1 MLFTLIKNEL
11 IKLMKKS
18 KTWIVFALF
27 AAFIAVTI
35 FAQYRSDKNMRV
47 WSSPEKQLEMAQDN
61 LKYYNEELELNKDTD
76 VNPEYI
82 TYLQEAIENSKAQ
95 IENYEDIIKNGLDEK
110 AWKLQLDQMIEDSK
124 QIIESYK
131 KYDDEWSKRYL
142 MEEQDNLEM
151 YNYLKDNNIEPLY
164 GWEYEAY
171 NYMTSLMQ
179 FLGMAL
185 LLCGIAVFMS
195 DIVSGECTPATLKF
209 LLVQP
214 VTRGKVLLSKF
225 ISVTI
230 TVVAMILGGE
240 LIGFAFVNLTSKLGG
255 ASYPVNLGAQYNK
268 VINSEGVAE
277 LVKVVGSGHM
287 GTNGELFVKAMLF
300 QGLFIIAACS
310 VVFLISTL
318 INSSMITMALSVV
331 VTVFL
336 SIGSQGID
344 SLKDVAHLI
353 FVNYGDGISVLTGS
367 SALAFNNPNMTVQN
381 GIIVMIATIVISYT
395 IAHIN
400 FKRKD
405 ILI

>member
-1 MLFTLIKNEL
+1 
-11 IKLMKKS
+11 MKKS

-61 LKYYNEELELNKDTD
+61 LNYYNEELELNKDTD

-240 LIGFAFVNLTSKLGG
+240 LIGFAFVNLTQRTGLHNSHCIPDVTFIFLIVSSELLGLVDEL
-255 ASYPVNLGAQYNK
+255 PVNR
-268 VINSEGVAE
+268 
-277 LVKVVGSGHM
+277 
-287 GTNGELFVKAMLF
+287 
-300 QGLFIIAACS
+300 
-310 VVFLISTL
+310 VFLLKMNGNRDRFVHLVAYHKTGTLFSKISFHFSTTYL
-318 INSSMITMALSVV
+318 IHVCVTPSSI
-331 VTVFL
+331 
-336 SIGSQGID
+336 
-344 SLKDVAHLI
+344 
-353 FVNYGDGISVLTGS
+353 
-367 SALAFNNPNMTVQN
+367 
-381 GIIVMIATIVISYT
+381 
-395 IAHIN
+395 
-400 FKRKD
+400 
-405 ILI
+405 

>member
-27 AAFIAVTI
+27 ATFILITI
-35 FAQYRSDKNMRV
+35 FVQYRGDKNMRI
-47 WSSPEKQLEMAQDN
+47 WNSPERQLKMAQDN
-61 LKYYNEELELNKDTD
+61 LKYYNEELESNKDTD

-82 TYLQEAIENSKAQ
+82 SYLQDAIENSREQ
-95 IENYEDIIKNGLDEK
+95 IKNYEYIIKNGLDEE
-110 AWKLQLDQMIEDSK
+110 AWKIKLDQMIEYSK
-124 QIIESYK
+124 QTIENYK
-131 KYDDEWSKRYL
+131 NYDDEWSKRYL
-142 MEEQDNLEM
+142 MQEQDNLEI
-151 YNYLKDNNIEPLY
+151 YNYLRDNNIEPLY

-179 FLGMAL
+179 FLGAGL
-185 LLCGIAVFMS
+185 LVCGIAVFMS

-225 ISVTI
+225 IAVTLTVI
-230 TVVAMILGGE
+230 TMILGAE
-240 LIGFAFVNLTSKLGG
+240 LIGFVFVNLTSKLGG
-255 ASYPVNLGAQYNK
+255 ASYPVSLGAKYNK
-268 VINSEGVAE
+268 IINSEGIAE
-277 LVKVVGSGHM
+277 LVKVVGSGHI
-287 GTNGELFVKAMLF
+287 GTNLELFVKAMLF
-300 QGLFIIAACS
+300 QGLFIVATCS

-318 INSSMITMALSVV
+318 IKSSMVTMALSVV

-336 SIGSQGID
+336 TIASQLMVTI
-344 SLKDVAHLI
+344 KDFAHLI
-353 FVNYGDGISVLTGS
+353 LTGS
-367 SALAFNNPNMTVQN
+367 SALTFNNPNMTVQN
-381 GIIVMIATIVISYT
+381 GIIIMIATSVISYI

-400 FKRKD
+400 FTRKD

>member
-61 LKYYNEELELNKDTD
+61 LNYYNEELELNKDTD

-318 INSSMITMALSVV
+318 IKSSMITMALSVV

-344 SLKDVAHLI
+344 SLKDVAYLI

>member
-27 AAFIAVTI
+27 ATFILITI
-35 FAQYRSDKNMRV
+35 FVQYRGDKNMRI
-47 WSSPEKQLEMAQDN
+47 WNSPERQLKMAQDN
-61 LKYYNEELELNKDTD
+61 LKYYNEELESNKDTD

-82 TYLQEAIENSKAQ
+82 SYLQDAE
-95 IENYEDIIKNGLDEK
+95 
-110 AWKLQLDQMIEDSK
+110 AWKIKLDQMIEYSK
-124 QIIESYK
+124 QNIENYK
-131 KYDDEWSKRYL
+131 NYDDEWSKRYL
-142 MEEQDNLEM
+142 MQEQDNLEI
-151 YNYLKDNNIEPLY
+151 YNYLRDNNIEPLY

-179 FLGMAL
+179 FLGAGL
-185 LLCGIAVFMS
+185 LVCGIAVFMS

-225 ISVTI
+225 IAVTLTVI
-230 TVVAMILGGE
+230 TMILGAE
-240 LIGFAFVNLTSKLGG
+240 LIGFVFVNLTSKLGG
-255 ASYPVNLGAQYNK
+255 ASYPVSLGAKYNK
-268 VINSEGVAE
+268 IINSEGIAE
-277 LVKVVGSGHM
+277 LVKVVGSGHI
-287 GTNGELFVKAMLF
+287 GTNLELFVKAMLF
-300 QGLFIIAACS
+300 QGLFIVATCS

-318 INSSMITMALSVV
+318 IKSSMVTMALSVV

-336 SIGSQGID
+336 TIASQLMVTI
-344 SLKDVAHLI
+344 KDFAHLI
-353 FVNYGDGISVLTGS
+353 FVNYADGISILTGS
-367 SALAFNNPNMTVQN
+367 SALTFNNPNMTVQN
-381 GIIVMIATIVISYT
+381 GIIIMIATSVISYI

-400 FKRKD
+400 FTRKD